1 MLSRD
6 YSLENL
12 PLLQDD
18 ALQQEQGVNYLAS
31 MPLDVLAMIVKYFS
45 FDDAISFM
53 LTHKR
58 ALSLFD
64 DKVRLQDYVR
74 EIHTREGSVKAV
86 SYLDVN
92 YLLLR
97 THFHSQ
103 QLKELAASYPVR
115 LEEDAATARKYATGL
130 GLIAG
135 CLITSVI
142 SLPAPIVA
150 CTAGSSACGG
160 TKVLVGTSVLGPLF
174 GFAAGWRA
182 ATGRYEGDIV
192 ELNNQQQT
200 TVRKLSASLGVQSIQ
215 NKSAVQLH
223 SLFKANQVQREK
235 QQESIDD
242 VVKRNPRRIT
252 ME

>member
-18 ALQQEQGVNYLAS
+18 ALQQEQTVNHLAS

-45 FDDAISFM
+45 FEDAIAFM

-64 DKVRLQDYVR
+64 DKVRLNDYVR
-74 EIHTREGSVKAV
+74 EIRTHEGSVKAV

-97 THFHSQ
+97 THFHNR
-103 QLKELAASYPVR
+103 QLEELVASYPVR
-115 LEEDAATARKYATGL
+115 LEEDAATARKFATGL
-130 GLIAG
+130 GLLAG
-135 CLITSVI
+135 CFVTSVI

-150 CTAGSSACGG
+150 CSVGSSACGG

-174 GFAAGWRA
+174 GFGSGWRA
-182 ATGRYEGDIV
+182 GVERYESAIT
-192 ELNNQQQT
+192 ELDNDQQT
-200 TVRKLSASLGVQSIQ
+200 TIRKVSVSLGVQSLQ
-215 NKSAVQLH
+215 NKSAVQLN
-223 SLFKANQVQREK
+223 SLFKANEAQRER
-235 QQESIDD
+235 QQKLIAD
-242 VVKRNPRRIT
+242 VVAGNPRRIH
-252 ME
+252 MK